1 MDSHKID
8 NTCVTAYELQRF
20 ANMGLPPAKCK
31 KHKLSYRKSQANGI
45 DIYKIINTLDKEGG
59 HNIDL

>member
-1 MDSHKID
+1 
-8 NTCVTAYELQRF
+8 
-20 ANMGLPPAKCK
+20 MGFPPAKCK

-45 DIYKIINTLDKEGG
+45 DIYKIINTLEKEGG